1 MDEVND
7 SFSAFLK
14 QLKHRTNIVTLIG
27 RHVSLTKKGTN
38 YWGLCPFH
46 KEKTPSFSVKEDEG
60 YYHCFGCGA
69 SGDAIGFLQEKEGL
83 DFMAAVRQ
91 LAHDAGMTVPADRK
105 KAPSPQYKELSRL
118 MQDAAA
124 WYRAQLTQPDASHAQ
139 EWITQ
144 RQLSDDTQKLFQL
157 GYAPK
162 DGKRLLAHLKG
173 KGFSDDLIAKAG
185 ITAIGDNDSTPYHR
199 YRNRIIF
206 PIHDAHGDIIA
217 FGGRDLGNAPAK
229 YINSPSTVLF
239 NKKQILYGLHHALPA
254 IKKERAVIV
263 TEGYM
268 DSIALWQA
276 GIHHTVATLGTSINK
291 DHILTLWRWCDC
303 PLLCFDGDTAGASAA
318 ARAIMQ
324 ALPFVSARKQ
334 LALVMLPAKED
345 PDSFIRHHGAN
356 EFHQLCFGARSLIDC
371 LATMLIPHD
380 SFATPERQ
388 ADVLAAI
395 DDTLKP
401 MQNRELRAAYRRHVR
416 DVFFSRRFGKR
427 AAALPITR
435 PPMKSRQQQ
444 LQQTEAAI
452 MSLLLA
458 HPHLIEQWHEA
469 LLNYEDQNPSL
480 ASLKNHILTSP
491 HEHRRSAAQLKQ
503 YLTEQHHMTQQIA
516 TLPAVHD
523 DNPDNRMKLLMTHLE
538 SAAINRQKNETLA
551 DERRFVAFKNQEITH
566 LHQKRQ
572 LLEQNSEKKA

>member
-1 MDEVND
+1 MSD

-27 RHVSLTKKGTN
+27 RHVSLTKKGN
-38 YWGLCPFH
+38 SYWGLCPFH

-91 LAHDAGMTVPADRK
+91 LAHDAGMTVPTDRK
-105 KAPSPQYKELSRL
+105 KAPSPEHKELSRL
-118 MQDAAA
+118 MQDAAN
-124 WYRAQLTQPDASHAQ
+124 WYRVQLTQPDASHAQ
-139 EWITQ
+139 EWLTE
-144 RQLSDDTQKLFQL
+144 RQLSDDTQELFQL

-162 DGKRLLAHLKG
+162 DGKRLLIHLKD

-185 ITAIGDNDSTPYHR
+185 ITATGDNTAPYHR

-239 NKKQILYGLHHALPA
+239 NKKQTLYGLHHALDA

-303 PLLCFDGDTAGASAA
+303 PLLCFDGDTAGEAA
-318 ARAIMQ
+318 AMRAIIQ
-324 ALPFVSARKQ
+324 ALPFVTARKQ
-334 LALVMLPAKED
+334 LAMVMLPAKED
-345 PDSFIRHHGAN
+345 PDSFIRHHGVDA
-356 EFHQLCFGARSLIDC
+356 FHQLCFGARSLIDC
-371 LATMLIPHD
+371 LATMLIPDD
-380 SFATPERQ
+380 SFTTPERQ

-416 DVFFSRRFGKR
+416 DVFFSRRSGKR

-435 PPMKSRQQQ
+435 PPMKSPQQQ
-444 LQQTEAAI
+444 LKQTEAAVL
-452 MSLLLA
+452 SLLLA

-469 LLNYEDQNPSL
+469 LLNYDDHNPSL

-491 HEHRRSAAQLKQ
+491 HEHRSSAAQLKQ

-516 TLPAVHD
+516 DLPAVHD

-538 SAAINRQKNETLA
+538 SAAINRQKNEALP
-551 DERRFVAFKNQEITH
+551 DERRFVAFKNQEVTNW
-566 LHQKRQ
+566 HQARQ
-572 LLEQNSEKKA
+572 FLEQNGEKKL

>member
-1 MDEVND
+1 MKVND

-27 RHVSLTKKGTN
+27 RHVSLTKKGN
-38 YWGLCPFH
+38 SYWGLCPFH

-91 LAHDAGMTVPADRK
+91 LAHDAGMTVPTDRK
-105 KAPSPQYKELSRL
+105 KAPSPEHKKLISL
-118 MQDAAA
+118 MQEAAN
-124 WYRAQLTQPDASHAQ
+124 WYRVQLTQPDASHAQ
-139 EWITQ
+139 EWLTE
-144 RQLSDDTQKLFQL
+144 RQLSDATQKLFQL

-162 DGKRLLAHLKG
+162 DGKRLLAHLKD

-185 ITAIGDNDSTPYHR
+185 ITATGDNTAPYHR

-239 NKKQILYGLHHALPA
+239 NKKQTLYGLHHALDA

-268 DSIALWQA
+268 DSIALRQA

-303 PLLCFDGDTAGASAA
+303 PLLCFDGDTAGEAAA
-318 ARAIMQ
+318 ARAIIQ
-324 ALPFVSARKQ
+324 ALPFVTTRKQ
-334 LALVMLPAKED
+334 LAMVMLPAKED
-345 PDSFIRHHGAN
+345 PDSFIRHHGADA
-356 EFHQLCFGARSLIDC
+356 FHQLCFGARSLIDC
-371 LATMLIPHD
+371 LATMLIPDD

-401 MQNRELRAAYRRHVR
+401 MQNRELRASYRRHVR
-416 DVFFSRRFGKR
+416 DVFFSRRLGKR
-427 AAALPITR
+427 AIAPPIAR
-435 PPMKSRQQQ
+435 PPMQSSQQQ
-444 LQQTEAAI
+444 LKQTEAAVL
-452 MSLLLA
+452 SLLLA
-458 HPHLIEQWHEA
+458 HPHLIEQWRDTIIKYDDH
-469 LLNYEDQNPSL
+469 DPSL
-480 ASLKNHILTSP
+480 VSLKDHILAAP
-491 HEHRRSAAQLKQ
+491 HEHRSSAAQLKQ
-503 YLTEQHHMTQQIA
+503 YLTQQHHMTQQIA
-516 TLPAVHD
+516 DLPPIHD
-523 DNPDNRMKLLMTHLE
+523 DNPDKRMELLMKQLE
-538 SAAINRQKNETLA
+538 KDAINRQKNESLPNEQLFITLKK
-551 DERRFVAFKNQEITH
+551 EEI
-566 LHQKRQ
+566 
-572 LLEQNSEKKA
+572 SP